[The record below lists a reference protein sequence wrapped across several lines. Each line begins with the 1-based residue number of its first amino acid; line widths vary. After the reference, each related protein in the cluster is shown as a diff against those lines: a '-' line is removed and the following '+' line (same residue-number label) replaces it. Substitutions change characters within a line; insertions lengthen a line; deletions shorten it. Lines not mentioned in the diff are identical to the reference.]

1 MTSINS
7 NHNQGIVIL
16 DKLKLACKNGIPYE
30 KLIASVKSGFLD
42 SKMKIE
48 PDLKPLW
55 QVGNRL
61 SCSDDL
67 VWLDNRVVIPK
78 SYQSQILNIL
88 HSARQGV
95 FSMIRA
101 NQGVYWSVI
110 TNSIRNT

>member
-48 PDLKPLW
+48 PDL
-55 QVGNRL
+55 
-61 SCSDDL
+61 
-67 VWLDNRVVIPK
+67 
-78 SYQSQILNIL
+78 
-88 HSARQGV
+88 
-95 FSMIRA
+95 
-101 NQGVYWSVI
+101 
-110 TNSIRNT
+110 